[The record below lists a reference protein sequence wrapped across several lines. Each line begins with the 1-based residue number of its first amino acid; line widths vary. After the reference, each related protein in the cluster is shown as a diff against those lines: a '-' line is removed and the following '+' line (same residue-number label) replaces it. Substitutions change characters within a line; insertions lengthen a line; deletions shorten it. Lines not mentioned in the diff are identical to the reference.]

1 MKSINP
7 ALLLGL
13 TILIPNLSFAYTL
26 DSVTKKDILT
36 CGVSTGLAGFA
47 LTDSTGIWE
56 GLDVSVCQSIA
67 AAV

>member
-13 TILIPNLSFAYTL
+13 TILIPNLSFADTL

-36 CGVSTGLAGFA
+36 SGAGIA